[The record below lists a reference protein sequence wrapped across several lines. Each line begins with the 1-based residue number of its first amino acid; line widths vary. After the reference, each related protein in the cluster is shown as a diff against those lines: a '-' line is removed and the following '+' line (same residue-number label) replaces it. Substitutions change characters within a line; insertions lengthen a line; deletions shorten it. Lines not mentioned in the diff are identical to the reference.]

1 MCDCQ
6 ARHIEVELT
15 WSSMDIEAKGAREG
29 DRPLVQPLGSQE
41 KGGRREQMKL
51 TTVPV
56 TEVLQLKTGL
66 GLER

>member
-29 DRPLVQPLGSQE
+29 DRPLVQPPGSQE

-51 TTVPV
+51 TTVPNS
-56 TEVLQLKTGL
+56 LQLSQKCCN
-66 GLER
+66 